1 MISRILCVAPNPAI
15 DRIEAVDRLIAG
27 SVHRPELLIC
37 QPGGKPF
44 NVARAARSLGRRAL
58 VVGVL
63 GGYAG
68 RWFARAATREG
79 IDGRWTWTG
88 GETRT
93 CYAVLDRETGRFS
106 EFYEPGIPLDE
117 PVWDSLAADLSR
129 ALLAADVLVIAGSLP
144 PGAPLDLAA
153 RWTAEANAAG
163 VRVALDV
170 SGENLREALAQKPWL
185 VKINAA
191 EASGVVDTTDPAGAA
206 AALHAAGAATA
217 IVTAGIKGSYLVS
230 VQGRFRVGP
239 PGEVGRFSIG
249 SGDAFLAGFV
259 SAAMHGASSQDSLR
273 AAAAA
278 GAANALIPGA
288 GRLEISALGRLSDA
302 AVIERLG

>member
-1 MISRILCVAPNPAI
+1 MIYRVLCIAPNPAI
-15 DRIEAVDRLIAG
+15 DRIEAVDRLVAG
-27 SVHRPELLIC
+27 SVHRPQMLIC

-44 NVARAARSLGRRAL
+44 NVARAAHSLGRRAL
-58 VVGVL
+58 VIGVL
-63 GGYAG
+63 AGYAG

-79 IDGRWTWTG
+79 IDGRWTWVE

-106 EFYEPGIPLDE
+106 EFYEPGTPIEP
-117 PVWDSLAADLSR
+117 PVWAALAADLSR
-129 ALLAADVLVIAGSLP
+129 ALVSADVLVIAGSLP
-144 PGAPLDLAA
+144 PGAPSDLAA

-163 VRVALDV
+163 VRVALDI
-170 SGENLREALAQKPWL
+170 SGESLRDALTQRPWL

-191 EASGVVDTTDPAGAA
+191 EAAGVTETADPAA
-206 AALHAAGAATA
+206 AAAVLHAAGAGTA

-230 VQGRFRVGP
+230 EGGRFRAVP

-259 SAAMHGASSQDSLR
+259 TAAMRGASSEDSLR

-278 GAANALIPGA
+278 GAANALIPGP
-288 GRLEISALGRLSDA
+288 GRLDLTALGRLADA
-302 AVIERLG
+302 TVIERLT